1 MRRDW
6 RHCAQ
11 KNRIK
16 IKKMGVKYRRK
27 VQGRVVFKVLTLA
40 WGSRSMRVENGI
52 YFPDKENKG
61 LFKASVVSWASL
73 ARVIYVYVSFS
84 PQEINPPLFTIS
96 QHRVS

>member
-1 MRRDW
+1 M
-6 RHCAQ
+6 
-11 KNRIK
+11 
-16 IKKMGVKYRRK
+16 
-27 VQGRVVFKVLTLA
+27 FKVLTLA

-61 LFKASVVSWASL
+61 LFKARVVSWTCL
-73 ARVIYVYVSFS
+73 AREIYVYVSFS